1 MYRVRINSSIEN
13 RTNLKYPK
21 IWNTQYSNKYPIFLS
36 EIWFDGPKNTKILS
50 EYPKY
55 ILKFWNFTWNL
66 KIEIITR
73 NPNLKVTRISKISKY
88 PNIPNITLVWPRP
101 KLRSDVWKNT
111 GYVFCFIPKPITYI
125 VWIDYDWVF
134 WIQMKFSDLR
144 KSYKNVYKNLK

>member
-101 KLRSDVWKNT
+101 NWDRMSEK
-111 GYVFCFIPKPITYI
+111 IPDMYFVLYPNPLPILYGSVTI
-125 VWIDYDWVF
+125 EFFGSRWNS
-134 WIQMKFSDLR
+134 QT
-144 KSYKNVYKNLK
+144 